1 MKDRNP
7 SQRGSYTRNCLSGC
21 ECEWPLIF
29 QFFLLTLFSLR
40 FIASTSWLSNFWV
53 AGNAMV
59 RLRPPGE
66 GERLCTPWVL
76 LSDLENP
83 RIVTFEN
90 FSGYFEVHLSGRVRH

>member
-1 MKDRNP
+1 MIEMP
-7 SQRGSYTRNCLSGC
+7 SEIDYVCAIL
-21 ECEWPLIF
+21 
-29 QFFLLTLFSLR
+29 FLVFIYSVFDCSDSLV
-40 FIASTSWLSNFWV
+40 IQFWV

-76 LSDLENP
+76 LSDLENLGL
-83 RIVTFEN
+83 VTFEN